1 MDGICVWVC
10 VGGVVLG
17 AVLIVCKVVPSR
29 TDGASVQMS
38 E

>member
-1 MDGICVWVC
+1 MC

-17 AVLIVCKVVPSR
+17 VALIVYKVALSR
-29 TDGASVQMS
+29 TDGARGQMS